1 MIGHRVVL
9 RPRSLLETGDLAA
22 VFVRTHARAFARLL
36 PWVLVPALAIGI
48 LRALGLAGPLA
59 TWALFGVML
68 VAGGVYTPLLGD
80 LMLQPVADL
89 RSVQRRFLRS
99 LPAFFVARVAGWAV
113 TAGSIGMTFAWSAF
127 VPEAML
133 LEGGTTTAAFRR
145 STALLRSAPGRA
157 AGYAVMGSA
166 VMLAG
171 GCGGELAYLSV
182 RGLFGLATK
191 DFSLDLDHVSWA
203 FWVGLALV
211 MPYLSAIRFLL
222 YIDCRTRSEGWD
234 LQIRMNALVE
244 ASRSSLRPGGQ
255 EAA

>member
-36 PWVLVPALAIGI
+36 PWVLVPALVLGV
-48 LRALGLAGPLA
+48 LRALGLAGPLLS
-59 TWALFGVML
+59 WAMFGVML

-89 RSVQRRFLRS
+89 GSVQRRFLRA
-99 LPAFFVARVAGWAV
+99 LPSFLVARVSGWTVAV
-113 TAGSIGMTFAWSAF
+113 CSLGMVFAWSAF
-127 VPEAML
+127 VPEATL
-133 LEGGTTTAAFRR
+133 LEGGKTTAAFRR
-145 STALLRSAPGRA
+145 STALLRSTPGRA
-157 AGYAVMGSA
+157 TGYLVMASA
-166 VMLAG
+166 VLLAG
-171 GCGGELAYLSV
+171 GAGGELAYLSV
-182 RGLFGLATK
+182 RGLFGLSTH
-191 DFSLDLDHVSWA
+191 DFALDFDRVSWA

-234 LQIRMNALVE
+234 LQVRMNALVE
-244 ASRSSLRPGGQ
+244 SSRSSLRPDQ